1 MIHRIL
7 AVIIAAYLIGLAY
20 AHAGQTNRFDNL
32 RVAEA
37 IIFGGE
43 TRTNWPTSGSGG
55 TTTQQVIDITAPL
68 YAPIGVT
75 NVDTSA
81 FVTNGGFV
89 INVVGGETQTVSN
102 AGSITITPGTGSSDM
117 SWTNGAATTTTA
129 AGAIFTNG
137 LLFGY
142 SPVLYSGGNTGLA
155 TDAMFDYLTAAQI
168 SAAGGLTNGQGG
180 TAGAITNNQTG
191 VTLSGTFKGLVL
203 GLPPGAALVYGST
216 NDALLAGISGVNAY
230 WDELQFSDTTEQRA
244 RYVIPAYITDRWT
257 GAALTNQVWWRGT
270 TNAGAVVWQIAMVGR
285 TNETLVD
292 VAYQN
297 STIVT
302 QTVSSTTSNLNVATI
317 TFTPT
322 NSVAGSLWLYELR
335 RIPGN
340 GGDTMVG
347 DARVVSVGVKE

>member
-1 MIHRIL
+1 
-7 AVIIAAYLIGLAY
+7 
-20 AHAGQTNRFDNL
+20 
-32 RVAEA
+32 
-37 IIFGGE
+37 
-43 TRTNWPTSGSGG
+43 
-55 TTTQQVIDITAPL
+55 
-68 YAPIGVT
+68 
-75 NVDTSA
+75 
-81 FVTNGGFV
+81 
-89 INVVGGETQTVSN
+89 
-102 AGSITITPGTGSSDM
+102 
-117 SWTNGAATTTTA
+117 
-129 AGAIFTNG
+129 
-137 LLFGY
+137 
-142 SPVLYSGGNTGLA
+142 
-155 TDAMFDYLTAAQI
+155 
-168 SAAGGLTNGQGG
+168 
-180 TAGAITNNQTG
+180 

-317 TFTPT
+317 VFTPT

-335 RIPGN
+335 RVPGN